1 MYRHIAVI
9 YSTTNTASRPVS
21 YTLSDGDA
29 TVYAEI
35 TGNKVNICKNDV
47 NAILTGINFKND
59 QSITSVDYLPSSI
72 INMSNCFDNCINLT
86 GKILSG
92 PNVTTMDRAYRYCY
106 NLTGSPVCG
115 PNVID
120 LSYTYYGCNKI
131 TGSPVCGDKVTNMGY
146 TYLKCSNLTGSPV
159 CGNNV
164 IDMKCAYKNCFN
176 LTGSPVCGPNVN
188 TMYQTYAR
196 CYNLSGSLV
205 MYSDNITNMSG
216 CFANRYNTKE
226 LKIFVHPNTTSLTS
240 VLKSDTSSIMGV
252 AMTWTDDMA
261 TNGCYYNSM
270 YNVKVYPVD
279 EFVLESYNITNH
291 SGASYGFYYDTTNDF
306 WISGNKGVHSSAALC
321 NVRIENPTGKN
332 VIFEYI
338 CNGESSYD
346 YALFSNVNKTLVANY
361 SSDSINV
368 FHNCYGQSSTALKT
382 LNYGPVSG
390 TIQVKYRKD
399 SSADK
404 GYDTIQFRVKFE

>member
-1 MYRHIAVI
+1 M
-9 YSTTNTASRPVS
+9 
-21 YTLSDGDA
+21 L
-29 TVYAEI
+29 
-35 TGNKVNICKNDV
+35 
-47 NAILTGINFKND
+47 
-59 QSITSVDYLPSSI
+59 I
-72 INMSNCFDNCINLT
+72 II
-86 GKILSG
+86 
-92 PNVTTMDRAYRYCY
+92 
-106 NLTGSPVCG
+106 
-115 PNVID
+115 
-120 LSYTYYGCNKI
+120 
-131 TGSPVCGDKVTNMGY
+131 
-146 TYLKCSNLTGSPV
+146 
-159 CGNNV
+159 
-164 IDMKCAYKNCFN
+164 
-176 LTGSPVCGPNVN
+176 
-188 TMYQTYAR
+188 
-196 CYNLSGSLV
+196 
-205 MYSDNITNMSG
+205 
-216 CFANRYNTKE
+216 NRYNTKE

-279 EFVLESYNITNH
+279 EFVLESYNVSNH

-306 WISGNKGVHSSAALC
+306 WISGNKGVRSSAAIC
-321 NVRIENPTGKN
+321 NVTIENPTGKN

-399 SSADK
+399 GSANE